1 MKLFNKLIPDA
12 SSFLLLTF
20 YFSLLAS
27 LSFAQTE
34 DVKVSHLSFSEQLTD
49 DDEVEPGFGRFDAYE
64 VYFHRFDRVI
74 IHVNSADFSPTI
86 VLISPKENHLVKIPE
101 NHEKAI
107 TFATEIP
114 EDGKWLL
121 VVRGDSTALGKYDLN
136 AWWADENA
144 LHLNEEADL
153 CDEINFLIAH
163 ANADFY
169 FIRRATDADDQQT
182 SWQPA
187 ISLSGAIQSF
197 ISKSDGYVA
206 RFYQGNDKQLARKIY
221 SDLVG
226 KLKFCNGGT
235 WKESFRDWRVVDIL
249 NLRKEMVYQLREKER
264 TDYRYISVSIDDK
277 SADPNAR
284 HKFQVYLTINR
295 WKDN

>member
-1 MKLFNKLIPDA
+1 MKLFNKLIPEA
-12 SSFLLLTF
+12 TRFLLLTS
-20 YFSLLAS
+20 YFLLLTS
-27 LSFAQTE
+27 LSFAQSE

-49 DDEVEPGFGRFDAYE
+49 DDEIEPGFGRFDAFE

-74 IHVNSADFSPTI
+74 VHVNSPDFSPTI

-101 NHEKAI
+101 NREKAI
-107 TFATEIP
+107 SFATEIP

-121 VVRGDSTALGKYDLN
+121 VVRGDSTAVGKYELS
-136 AWWADENA
+136 AWWADVNA
-144 LHLNEEADL
+144 LSLNEDADL

-169 FIRRATDADDQQT
+169 FIRRAADADNTQ
-182 SWQPA
+182 SVWQPT
-187 ISLSGAIQSF
+187 ISVSGAILSF
-197 ISKSDGYVA
+197 ISSDDGFVA

-235 WKESFRDWRVVDIL
+235 WEETFHDWRVVDIL
-249 NLRKEMVYQLREKER
+249 NSRKEMRYQLREKER
-264 TDYRYISVSIDDK
+264 DDYRYVSVTIDDQ

-284 HKFQVYLTINR
+284 HKFRVNLVINR
-295 WKDN
+295 WKGN